1 MTQSFVT
8 NPLTGRL
15 IKIGGTVFNQLVFEA
30 YDFINGELIRR
41 DSAPPIPPR
50 EYYYNIIT
58 RRRVLSG
65 SKRYH
70 DLLNDNWNIE
80 CDYYLIPPWININ
93 TMPEQSRRTDI
104 LPEMRQSVASSSANH
119 RQSDRSITYEQ
130 IMNRH
135 RDTLNNLNI
144 TLCKECFIPI
154 RKIEDTTKDYCN
166 ECRSE

>member
-1 MTQSFVT
+1 MTRSSVT

-15 IKIGGTVFNQLVFEA
+15 IKIGGSVFNQLVFEA
-30 YDFINGELIRR
+30 YDFINGELVRR
-41 DSAPPIPPR
+41 NSAPPIPPR

-70 DLLNDNWNIE
+70 ELINDNWNIE
-80 CDYYLIPPWININ
+80 SDYYLIPPWININ
-93 TMPEQSRRTDI
+93 IPGLILNEDREHREQSERNI
-104 LPEMRQSVASSSANH
+104 S
-119 RQSDRSITYEQ
+119 YEQ

-144 TLCKECFIPI
+144 TLCRACFIPI
-154 RKIEDTTKDYCN
+154 KIEDTIKDYCN
-166 ECRSE
+166 ECQSIN